1 MSSIIP
7 ANVRSFIDA
16 YEGQTPHLVVSL
28 DVVKAKYSSLVKAMP
43 KARHHYAMKANPD
56 PDLLKMLSGLGC
68 YFECAS
74 IQEID
79 LCITAGAAA
88 KDILY
93 GNPLKK
99 VSEIRAAYERG
110 IEQYVFDAEMELEKI
125 IEHAPGSKV
134 LCRIKTDGHGA
145 VSPLSIKFGCPSDRA
160 IQWLQKAAMHGL
172 TPHGIS
178 FHTGSQQLDPAS
190 WRDPIAKAA
199 DIFRTLASVAG
210 INTMEVLD
218 VGGGFPVDYRKS
230 VTSIAKFGEAIN
242 TFVAEYFSEMS
253 SLLPLVYTEPGRFLP
268 GDAGFIISEVVLI
281 SPSAT
286 NPDTRWVYLD
296 IGKYGGLVE
305 SDIDYPTCHPGWTDL

>member
-79 LCITAGAAA
+79 LCITAGAAV

-99 VSEIRAAYERG
+99 S
-110 IEQYVFDAEMELEKI
+110 
-125 IEHAPGSKV
+125 
-134 LCRIKTDGHGA
+134 
-145 VSPLSIKFGCPSDRA
+145 
-160 IQWLQKAAMHGL
+160 
-172 TPHGIS
+172 
-178 FHTGSQQLDPAS
+178 
-190 WRDPIAKAA
+190 
-199 DIFRTLASVAG
+199 
-210 INTMEVLD
+210 
-218 VGGGFPVDYRKS
+218 
-230 VTSIAKFGEAIN
+230 
-242 TFVAEYFSEMS
+242 
-253 SLLPLVYTEPGRFLP
+253 
-268 GDAGFIISEVVLI
+268 
-281 SPSAT
+281 
-286 NPDTRWVYLD
+286 
-296 IGKYGGLVE
+296 
-305 SDIDYPTCHPGWTDL
+305 